1 MRELL
6 KKIILP
12 SPGPV
17 VSAGLIGLMV
27 LGGFLY
33 YKAVRFQRFI
43 EPALAMTQPGSEFDQ
58 KVRSLLTE
66 EFGPENANVVRYVLG
81 TIFVHESAFLGND
94 DHAGRPVVYEK
105 LGRVFR
111 RILED
116 PKLRPN
122 VKVIL
127 VSTFARVSGDPARS
141 SRNRRVRHNMQD
153 VSEEVLNA
161 IYTAEPILETRYG
174 SFFEATAMPVKA
186 SESADWVAFRII
198 SSEMLHIEVFRRLN
212 KYVD

>member
-1 MRELL
+1 MREFL

-33 YKAVRFQRFI
+33 YKAVRFQRFV

-81 TIFVHESAFLGND
+81 TIFVHESAFLGTDGN
-94 DHAGRPVVYEK
+94 AGRPVVYEK

-111 RILED
+111 RIFED
-116 PKLRPN
+116 PTLKPN

-127 VSTFARVSGDPARS
+127 VSTLARVSSDPAGS
-141 SRNRRVRHNMQD
+141 GHNRRVRHNMQD
-153 VSEEVLNA
+153 VSEQVLNA
-161 IYTAEPILETRYG
+161 IYAAEPVLETRYG
-174 SFFEATAMPVKA
+174 SFFEATSMPVKS
-186 SESADWVAFRII
+186 SENADWVAFRII
-198 SSEMLHIEVFRRLN
+198 PSEMLHIEVFRRLN
-212 KYVD
+212 KYAE